1 MQDKKSQYR
10 GYLIV
15 GLVITFLLVWNI
27 TYTDAQGEYPATLSS
42 IQHES
47 EDGEAGED
55 QSITF
60 KVYRQDVPVIVED
73 HT

>member
-1 MQDKKSQYR
+1 MQDIRSQYR
-10 GYLIV
+10 GYLIT
-15 GLVITFLLVWNI
+15 GMVITFLLVRNT
-27 TYTDAQGEYPATLSS
+27 TYINAQEEYPTILSS